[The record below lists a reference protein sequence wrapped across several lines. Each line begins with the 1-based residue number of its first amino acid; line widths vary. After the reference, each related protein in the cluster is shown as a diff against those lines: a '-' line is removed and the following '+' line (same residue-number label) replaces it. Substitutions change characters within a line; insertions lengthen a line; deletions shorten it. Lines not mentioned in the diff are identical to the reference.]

1 MRPIVR
7 GAPRARFSKFKE
19 SYHRPKSKDIEFFG
33 FSLLVQVHKVLQAV
47 LGENGLGLPSLAYTI
62 TPPPPALFKRVGGGL
77 GWIVDDLFETIPLL

>member
-62 TPPPPALFKRVGGGL
+62 FFGEWSVRRAEPGVG
-77 GWIVDDLFETIPLL
+77 I